1 MRETVTQSG
10 LYDIAP
16 LEADPSMATQ
26 VVVIAKPD
34 TGEKYYLSYRHAI
47 GFDSNVDGV
56 YLDRLSVHRY
66 KGDGSASR
74 TWLLAALADGESFVD
89 AINGFTVS
97 MVSHGPTGATA
108 RVEFGPTNTCTAA
121 APALT
126 VSPSTQTGAAGSS
139 VSYDVSV
146 TNHDS
151 LSCGA
156 STFALART
164 LPANWSGLVSPANLT
179 LEPAATGYAVFT
191 VTSALGATAAT
202 YGVNVTTSDV
212 LSAAHGVSAPASY
225 AVIAPCVRSTPT
237 VSASP
242 TNRAAP
248 AGTTVT
254 YALTVANLDSATCA
268 ASTFQVLG
276 SWPAGWSGAASLS
289 TIALAPGQISS
300 VTIQHHVAIR
310 RGRWYL
316 SVAANVSD
324 VSQAQRSTSG
334 AMTYSVQSPSD
345 TTPPGV
351 PSGLAATANQ
361 KLKQV
366 RLTWAASVDNVGV
379 SGYRVLRNGILAAT
393 SSTTAWTDTQWVA
406 GATNTYVVMA
416 YDAAGNIS
424 AASNSVTVTLGGTGA
439 KRK

>member
-1 MRETVTQSG
+1 VTQSG

-74 TWLLAALADGESFVD
+74 TWLLAALADGERFVD

-108 RVEFGPTNTCTAA
+108 RVEFSPTSTCTAA
-121 APALT
+121 APALAL
-126 VSPSTQTGAAGSS
+126 SPSTQSGAAGSS

-191 VTSALGATAAT
+191 VTSALDATAAT
-202 YGVNVTTSDV
+202 YGVNMTTSDV

-242 TNRAAP
+242 TSRAAP

-300 VTIQHHVAIR
+300 VTISITSPSGVAA
-310 RGRWYL
+310 GTYP
-316 SVAANVSD
+316 VAANVSD

-334 AMTYSVQSPSD
+334 AMTYSVQSASD

-406 GATNTYVVMA
+406 GATNTYVLMA
-416 YDAAGNIS
+416 YDAAGNTS